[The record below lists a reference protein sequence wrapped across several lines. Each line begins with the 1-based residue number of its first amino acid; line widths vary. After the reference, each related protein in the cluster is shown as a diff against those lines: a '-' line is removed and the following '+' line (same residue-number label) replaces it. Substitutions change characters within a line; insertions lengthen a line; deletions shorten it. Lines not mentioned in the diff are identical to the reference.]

1 MTRKTQGTV
10 IVVALVGLLLL
21 FSNTATA
28 TTMDTMERNRLMA
41 VSYLGKSSFP
51 RGMRNNNPGNIRISS
66 SNWKGKV
73 PTSRNTDKAFE
84 QFDYY
89 VWGVRAMI
97 VLLRNYINRNNLNTI
112 RKIMSKY
119 APPSENHTD
128 TYAKWV
134 ANKAGIGIDQPIT
147 GTQQFLRPLVK
158 AMAHYENGQEA
169 VDDDMFTLAYV
180 MS

>member
-1 MTRKTQGTV
+1 MKATQGTV
-10 IVVALVGLLLL
+10 IMVALVGLLLL

-28 TTMDTMERNRLMA
+28 TTMDAMERNRLMA
-41 VSYLGKSSFP
+41 VNYLGKSNYP
-51 RGMRNNNPGNIRISS
+51 RGMRNNNPGNLRISS

-73 PTSRNTDKAFE
+73 PSSKNTDGAFE

-89 VWGVRAMI
+89 VWGVRAMV
-97 VLLRNYINRNNLNTI
+97 VLLRNYINKNRLTTI
-112 RKIMSKY
+112 RQIMAKY

-134 ANKAGIGIDQPIT
+134 ANKSGIGIDQQIT
-147 GTQQFLRPLVK
+147 ATQQHLRPLVK
-158 AMAHYENGQEA
+158 AMAHYENGQDA

>member
-1 MTRKTQGTV
+1 MKATQGTV
-10 IVVALVGLLLL
+10 IMVALVGLLLL

-28 TTMDTMERNRLMA
+28 TTMDAMERNRLMA
-41 VSYLGKSSFP
+41 VSYLRNASYP
-51 RGMRNNNPGNIRISS
+51 RGMRNNNPGNLRISS
-66 SNWKGKV
+66 SSWKGKV
-73 PTSRNTDKAFE
+73 PTSKNTDGAFE

-97 VLLRNYINRNNLNTI
+97 VLLRNYINRDKLNTI
-112 RKIMSKY
+112 RKIMTKY
-119 APPSENHTD
+119 APPSENHTN

-134 ANKAGIGIDQPIT
+134 AQKSGIGIDQPLVAN
-147 GTQQFLRPLVK
+147 QQYLRPLVK

-169 VDDDMFTLAYV
+169 VEDDMFTLAYV

>member
-1 MTRKTQGTV
+1 MKATQGTV
-10 IVVALVGLLLL
+10 IMVALVGLLLL

-28 TTMDTMERNRLMA
+28 TTMDAMERNRLMA
-41 VSYLGKSSFP
+41 VNYLGKSSYP
-51 RGMRNNNPGNIRISS
+51 RGMRNNNPGNLRISS
-66 SNWKGKV
+66 SSWKGKV
-73 PTSRNTDKAFE
+73 PTSKNTDGAFE

-97 VLLRNYINRNNLNTI
+97 VLLRNYINRNGLTTI

-134 ANKAGIGIDQPIT
+134 AQKSGIGIDQPLVAN
-147 GTQQFLRPLVK
+147 QQFLRPLVK

-169 VDDDMFTLAYV
+169 VEDDMFTLAYV
-180 MS
+180 IS